1 MKEITA
7 NLTESAADVLRS
19 VPPIVLF
26 MSGVVSV
33 LAYSGLRLLA
43 MVQNAG

>member
-19 VPPIVLF
+19 VPPLVLF
-26 MSGVVSV
+26 MGGTVAV
-33 LAYSGLRLLA
+33 LSWGGLQLLA
-43 MVQNAG
+43 MLQDKV